1 MVNFRKI
8 AQLVSMMAIVLVCA
22 MSAQAQVTTGNVRGV
37 VTDPNGAVVPNAKVT
52 ITQKSTNTSLTA
64 QTTDNGE
71 YQFNNL
77 LAGEEYNITIEAQN
91 FKILTLTEVR
101 VQLNQVTDIPAQLTI
116 GAVGETVEVTAGGA
130 KLVDTTTTNLSE
142 SFSSR
147 QVVELA
153 QTSLGTA
160 GVNNLA
166 LIAPN
171 VSSSGGVGVGTGG
184 SVGGQRPRNNNFILD
199 GVDNNDKSVTGPQSY
214 ISPEEVAEF
223 SLLQNQ
229 FSAEFGRS
237 NGGQFITVS
246 KSGTNDFHGT
256 GYGFFRNR
264 YLNALDTL
272 EKQAGVV
279 RERNDPLGRPFMPR
293 EDHFRGGVNVGGPVY
308 FPRFGEGGPKLFRGQ
323 DKLFFFTSYERL
335 QEGTA
340 ASPGGLIAPTAQ
352 GFQIINS
359 LPGLSAAN
367 RGILNQYL
375 PVAPNADV
383 QSADCAGPTCI
394 TVGGR
399 AIPLGNI
406 TIASPNFFKQNHAVI
421 NFDYVQS
428 AATQHRFRFSFTNRA
443 DIDNSAN
450 LPIFFAPVPSK
461 QRLFSYTL
469 VHNFSSNVINE
480 TRLAFR
486 RSSQSFPVPDIPFPG
501 LDVFPNI
508 ILDDLGINIGPSA
521 NAPQS
526 GIENNYQVV
535 NNVTYLAGNHSF
547 KFGGDFRNVIS
558 PQRFVQRERGDY
570 EYLTTEDFLRDVAPV
585 FGERNV
591 GGNTYYG
598 NQRIFYGF
606 VQDDWRVRPNLTLNL
621 GLSYSFQEIP
631 LGAKFQAAN
640 AIASVPGLL
649 EFRAPTSQKKNFGP
663 RVGFAYSPNFDSGLF
678 GRIFGSSGKSS
689 LRAGFSMAYDY
700 IFDNLY
706 ILSNPPQAQQTRGC
720 PDDCPTT
727 NFLAR
732 GGISPIPTGGLT
744 DPAIAR
750 ASTGSFIPDQEV
762 PYSLTWTGSFQRQF
776 LNDYAIELRYL
787 GTRGIHLLTQN
798 RINIQARVAP
808 ESGLGGL
815 PTFLATPSQAVAN
828 SLGLTLAQIDT
839 RPRVIPR
846 YSAAGFTNPVVA
858 FLSNGNSSYHGG
870 SAQITRRFSQG
881 FQGSAA
887 YTWSHLIDDTTAE
900 VFSTVLAPRRV
911 EDFQNL
917 RRERADSALDRRHR
931 FVTSMLY
938 EIPFFRNSENGFLR
952 TVLGGFNLAGT
963 YTFESGQKVTIRSG
977 NDANRN
983 GDSAGDRAILNPSGA
998 QGVGSTACARTR
1010 DLLFVGRN
1018 GTIGSDPTLCTGT
1031 PGAGAPTAAIAAA
1044 ARAATVLYTASN
1056 PNARY
1061 IQTGDG
1067 AVSNIG
1073 RNTFKTPNINNFDIS
1088 VFKNFRIGET
1098 SFIQY
1103 RVDFFNAFNHAQYV
1117 PGSVNTV
1124 DPIAT
1129 TGVTTFNQVAP
1140 LTQDFLRPDRVFSSN
1155 PRVIQMALRFNF

>member
-8 AQLVSMMAIVLVCA
+8 AQFVSMMAIVLVCA
-22 MSAQAQVTTGNVRGV
+22 MSAQAQVTTGNVRGT

-52 ITQKSTNTSLTA
+52 ITQKSTNTSLTT

-77 LAGEEYNITIEAQN
+77 LAGEEYSITIEAQN
-91 FKILTLTEVR
+91 FKTLTLTEVR

-116 GAVGETVEVTAGGA
+116 GGVGETVEVTAGGA
-130 KLVDTTTTNLSE
+130 ELVDTTTTNLSE

-359 LPGLSAAN
+359 LPGLSATN
-367 RGILNQYL
+367 RSILNQYL

-383 QSADCAGPTCI
+383 QSANCAGADCI
-394 TVGGR
+394 TIGGR

-406 TIASPNFFKQNHAVI
+406 TISSPNFFKQNHAVI

-508 ILDDLGINIGPSA
+508 ILDDLGINIGPSP

-535 NNVTYLAGNHSF
+535 NNVTYLGRQPFAQV
-547 KFGGDFRNVIS
+547 RRRL
-558 PQRFVQRERGDY
+558 PQRH
-570 EYLTTEDFLRDVAPV
+570 LAA
-585 FGERNV
+585 
-591 GGNTYYG
+591 
-598 NQRIFYGF
+598 
-606 VQDDWRVRPNLTLNL
+606 TL
-621 GLSYSFQEIP
+621 
-631 LGAKFQAAN
+631 
-640 AIASVPGLL
+640 
-649 EFRAPTSQKKNFGP
+649 
-663 RVGFAYSPNFDSGLF
+663 
-678 GRIFGSSGKSS
+678 
-689 LRAGFSMAYDY
+689 
-700 IFDNLY
+700 
-706 ILSNPPQAQQTRGC
+706 C
-720 PDDCPTT
+720 P
-727 NFLAR
+727 
-732 GGISPIPTGGLT
+732 
-744 DPAIAR
+744 AR
-750 ASTGSFIPDQEV
+750 A
-762 PYSLTWTGSFQRQF
+762 
-776 LNDYAIELRYL
+776 
-787 GTRGIHLLTQN
+787 
-798 RINIQARVAP
+798 
-808 ESGLGGL
+808 
-815 PTFLATPSQAVAN
+815 
-828 SLGLTLAQIDT
+828 
-839 RPRVIPR
+839 
-846 YSAAGFTNPVVA
+846 
-858 FLSNGNSSYHGG
+858 
-870 SAQITRRFSQG
+870 RR
-881 FQGSAA
+881 
-887 YTWSHLIDDTTAE
+887 L
-900 VFSTVLAPRRV
+900 
-911 EDFQNL
+911 
-917 RRERADSALDRRHR
+917 
-931 FVTSMLY
+931 
-938 EIPFFRNSENGFLR
+938 
-952 TVLGGFNLAGT
+952 
-963 YTFESGQKVTIRSG
+963 
-977 NDANRN
+977 
-983 GDSAGDRAILNPSGA
+983 
-998 QGVGSTACARTR
+998 
-1010 DLLFVGRN
+1010 
-1018 GTIGSDPTLCTGT
+1018 
-1031 PGAGAPTAAIAAA
+1031 
-1044 ARAATVLYTASN
+1044 
-1056 PNARY
+1056 
-1061 IQTGDG
+1061 
-1067 AVSNIG
+1067 
-1073 RNTFKTPNINNFDIS
+1073 
-1088 VFKNFRIGET
+1088 
-1098 SFIQY
+1098 
-1103 RVDFFNAFNHAQYV
+1103 
-1117 PGSVNTV
+1117 
-1124 DPIAT
+1124 
-1129 TGVTTFNQVAP
+1129 
-1140 LTQDFLRPDRVFSSN
+1140 
-1155 PRVIQMALRFNF
+1155 